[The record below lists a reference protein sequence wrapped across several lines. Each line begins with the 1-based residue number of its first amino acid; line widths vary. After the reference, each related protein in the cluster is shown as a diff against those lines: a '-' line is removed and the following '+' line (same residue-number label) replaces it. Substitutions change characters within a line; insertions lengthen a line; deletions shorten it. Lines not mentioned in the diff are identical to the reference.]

1 MCVCYYYVAM
11 CSGHQGTDFFTYHM
25 TLGSLHTNP
34 VTVAITVTSREEAER
49 LGSALSQQQASTGNS
64 LFGRYNNSP
73 KSVESP
79 AGTAA
84 QTRFQDAEMGELVPP
99 APTGGSSRMSAS
111 GSPAQ
116 FNRKA
121 SYRDGVTSSEDAT
134 TLSRSSPQRERMFE
148 MSSMNKTSASG
159 EPSPADSL
167 RRSASTVSKE
177 DGRRSLITGEQS
189 NTRRSGREDSSMS
202 TAAEALLKRS
212 STKKK

>member
-84 QTRFQDAEMGELVPP
+84 QTRFQDAEMGELIPS
-99 APTGGSSRMSAS
+99 APVHAGGSSRAS

-167 RRSASTVSKE
+167 RRSASAVSKE

>member
-84 QTRFQDAEMGELVPP
+84 QTRFQDAEMGELIPS
-99 APTGGSSRMSAS
+99 APVHAGGSSRAS

-121 SYRDGVTSSEDAT
+121 SYRDGVTSSEDAA